1 MWSNNNNCSICRLFD
16 WFPCMYHC
24 TKQGSRRQ
32 QTLLGRGVESHTEL
46 YASLTWRHRLTLWCS
61 NVVKF
66 VRREIGEIV
75 RYLPHKNFG
84 CLSNVATMRIAPK
97 IYQSQPPTFGSH
109 CSRFHPSRF
118 IFGRVIAERVN
129 TVFLPRTVFIKIEL
143 CFKCSSE
150 CGMNNCRWVL
160 GL

>member
-75 RYLPHKNFG
+75 RYLPHKKFRLPLKCRYYADRAQNLPEPAPNIWLTLFQI
-84 CLSNVATMRIAPK
+84 SSQSVHFRQSYSRTREHRFFAPYSIYKDRIM
-97 IYQSQPPTFGSH
+97 F
-109 CSRFHPSRF
+109 
-118 IFGRVIAERVN
+118 
-129 TVFLPRTVFIKIEL
+129 
-143 CFKCSSE
+143 
-150 CGMNNCRWVL
+150 
-160 GL
+160 